1 MLKYNKNETG
11 VLYMEILAVIL
22 SGLSLIM
29 TIVIFFLLK
38 GKTQNSLTNDD
49 IEKVRDASSK
59 EISKVSGII
68 TTGIENQNKHFI
80 DIVNEKLENQSK
92 TTKER
97 LDVIDQKVSNSLN
110 DIRRENGEKLN
121 EIQKAV
127 DEKLQ
132 KTLDERIKSS
142 FENVVTQIGNVNKAI
157 GEIRSIADDVGSLKN
172 ILSNVKTK
180 GIAGEVILGSII
192 GEILT
197 PDQYETNYATKV
209 GSRDVVEFAIKIP
222 SGDGYIFL
230 PVDSKFPLETYN
242 KLKDAYDN
250 ADKSLIEVAKK
261 DLARQIKNEAKTI
274 SSKYIDVPNTTDFA
288 IMFLPAES
296 LYIEAIE
303 MGLFEECQKEYR
315 VNIAGPTTLSAIIN
329 ALRLGFNSL
338 EIQKRSGEVFKLLG
352 AVKTEFEKFAEAL
365 SNAQRK
371 IDLAGNELENLVG
384 VRTRQMQKKLK
395 GIGTLTSEEAKSII
409 DDEQD

>member
-1 MLKYNKNETG
+1 
-11 VLYMEILAVIL
+11 MEILAVIL
-22 SGLSLIM
+22 SGLSL
-29 TIVIFFLLK
+29 VISIIILVMLK
-38 GKTQNSLTNDD
+38 GKGNNALSSDD
-49 IEKVRDASSK
+49 IDKVRDASSK
-59 EISKVSGII
+59 EISRVSGII

-80 DIVNEKLENQSK
+80 ELVNEKLENQAKS
-92 TTKER
+92 TQER
-97 LDVIDQKVSNSLN
+97 LNNIDNNVSKSLS
-110 DIRRENGEKLN
+110 DIRRENNEKLN

-142 FENVVTQIGNVNKAI
+142 FESVVTQIGNVNKAI

-192 GEILT
+192 GEILS
-197 PDQYETNYATKV
+197 PEQYETNYATKV

-222 SGDGYIFL
+222 NGDGYIFL
-230 PVDSKFPLETYN
+230 PVDSKFPLECYN

-250 ADKSLIEVAKK
+250 ADKGLIESARK

-274 SSKYIDVPNTTDFA
+274 ATKYIDVPNTTDFA
-288 IMFLPAES
+288 IMFLPTES

-303 MGLFEECQKEYR
+303 MGLFEECQRDFR

-338 EIQKRSGEVFKLLG
+338 EIQKRSGEVFMLLG

-365 SNAQRK
+365 SSTQKKLTQAE
-371 IDLAGNELENLVG
+371 DELENLVG
-384 VRTRQMQKKLK
+384 TRTRQMQKKLK
-395 GIGTLTSEEAKSII
+395 EIGSLSPEEAKNII
-409 DDEQD
+409 DSE